1 MPAIAELRRHFD
13 PETVR
18 TLHEGHPLCD
28 ARMLAAI
35 HALLD
40 LAEAAAMLR
49 DATCVGWERRHG
61 AGVPPLTL
69 WLVRLP
75 HIVASSVDDCND
87 VLDDVTAALK
97 RLEEER

>member
-1 MPAIAELRRHFD
+1 MSDLAELRKLLELFAD
-13 PETVR
+13 A
-18 TLHEGHPLCD
+18 GAPL
-28 ARMLAAI
+28 R
-35 HALLD
+35 ALLD
-40 LAEAAAMLR
+40 LAEPAAMLR
-49 DATCVGWERRHG
+49 DATCVGWEHRHG

-75 HIVASSVDDCND
+75 HIVASSVDDCNE